1 MFLVTLSVSN
11 HCVLLNKLRK
21 RRPQIARKTWAA
33 LQSSGILKRR
43 PAAAPCTGTL
53 HRHQQPSS
61 KAQAQTAPWQQRLA
75 PLPCSGT
82 LQRHQQPTSKATKL
96 QSANKFLAAP
106 LQRHQEPSSKA
117 KTALWQQHLAAGG
130 TSNKAPKTLTAA
142 PCSGT
147 LQRHPAATPCS
158 STLQQHEQ
166 RSSKAQAV
174 FWQRLAEAPGT
185 KLQSANGTLT
195 AAPRSGRYKQQN
207 SKAQP
212 ALWQQCLSA
221 ALCRGTLRQ
230 HQQPSS
236 KAQTALWQHHLAA
249 APCNG
254 TNNRTPKHKHFWW
267 QDLAAA
273 PCSRTSTQTPRNSS
287 STWTKKPKGFTA
299 SL

>member
-142 PCSGT
+142 PC
-147 LQRHPAATPCS
+147 QRHPAAAPCS
-158 STLQQHEQ
+158 DTLQQHPAAA
-166 RSSKAQAV
+166 RA
-174 FWQRLAEAPGT
+174 T
-185 KLQSANGTLT
+185 KLQSASSFL
-195 AAPRSGRYKQQN
+195 AAPRRSTRNQ
-207 SKAQP
+207 
-212 ALWQQCLSA
+212 
-221 ALCRGTLRQ
+221 
-230 HQQPSS
+230 
-236 KAQTALWQHHLAA
+236 
-249 APCNG
+249 APK
-254 TNNRTPKHKHFWW
+254 RKRHF
-267 QDLAAA
+267 D
-273 PCSRTSTQTPRNSS
+273 S
-287 STWTKKPKGFTA
+287 STSQWAVQATK
-299 SL
+299 L